1 MWSVFKRAALRWLK
15 RKPVASGDWQQ
26 QNAIRLD
33 RLRAMGV
40 RIGLDCVVL
49 TESFSTEPWL
59 VELGNRVAIAGGVKF
74 LTHDGAA
81 HFLRRERPDAQFLGR
96 IVVGDDCFVGED
108 CLLLAGTR
116 IGNGSLV
123 GAGSVVRGLVPENSL
138 IVGNPARVVG
148 RASLAL
154 ARMRLSPDTLDTFRL
169 PPTERR
175 RVIEAHFGLGSAA
188 GERSPQEGRT

>member
-1 MWSVFKRAALRWLK
+1 MWSFFKRTALRCL
-15 RKPVASGDWQQ
+15 RRGSTASGDWQQ
-26 QNAIRLD
+26 QSAARVE
-33 RLRAMGV
+33 RLRASGV
-40 RIGLDCVVL
+40 RIGVDCVVL

-59 VELGNRVAIAGGVKF
+59 VELGNRVAVAGGVKF

-81 HFLRRERPDAQFLGR
+81 HFLRRERPDAQSLGR

-116 IGNGSLV
+116 IGSGSIV
-123 GAGSVVRGLVPENSL
+123 GAGSVVRGPVPDNSL
-138 IVGNPARVVG
+138 VVGNPGRVVG

-169 PPTERR
+169 PPEERR
-175 RVIEAHFGLGSAA
+175 RVIEAHFGLGIAA
-188 GERSPQEGRT
+188 RETSIQEGRR